1 MAVLSNSN
9 HYPVLTIAGKM
20 NAAPGRLMLMD
31 RIQWRGGWP
40 VVGVPSDTPRP
51 GPRVAASPAPAPSLA
66 RQPFHSS
73 SKLHQSP
80 WRGAASLSRQAPA
93 PHVNAVNVHSLEP
106 GLGSRLPLPHS
117 KLKSRPRSHL
127 MVP

>member
-51 GPRVAASPAPAPSLA
+51 GPRVAASPNTRPAPSLSLA
-66 RQPFHSS
+66 RRPFHN
-73 SKLHQSP
+73 LAMT
-80 WRGAASLSRQAPA
+80 RRFCLTTTF
-93 PHVNAVNVHSLEP
+93 
-106 GLGSRLPLPHS
+106 LPS
-117 KLKSRPRSHL
+117 
-127 MVP
+127 